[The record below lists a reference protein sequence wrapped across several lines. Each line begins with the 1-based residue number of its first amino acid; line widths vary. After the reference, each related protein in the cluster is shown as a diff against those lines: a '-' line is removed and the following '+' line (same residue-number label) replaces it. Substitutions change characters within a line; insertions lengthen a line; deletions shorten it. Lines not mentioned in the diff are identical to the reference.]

1 MRTALLLLAASGTA
15 PRRSALDRALQ
26 TIMRAPAGG
35 AAMARAA
42 SLGTNFSVVSRG
54 GRGVCVD

>member
-1 MRTALLLLAASGTA
+1 MLLLAASGSA